1 MNPGDKINVYYNPEN
16 PQEIG
21 TLVLLGKFIGSI
33 ILAAA
38 LAFLAVYVWF
48 FWLRGFLRRPGPHG
62 FYGDVQSL
70 SQIVH
75 RNGLRAR
82 LNGSGPHQEISIS

>member
-1 MNPGDKINVYYNPEN
+1 MSGFSGCADFFA
-16 PQEIG
+16 
-21 TLVLLGKFIGSI
+21 VLAHTVFM
-33 ILAAA
+33 AMC
-38 LAFLAVYVWF
+38 
-48 FWLRGFLRRPGPHG
+48 R
-62 FYGDVQSL
+62 SL